1 MLKNVIKLIL
11 LHTLNEENANR
22 LSIIAWGRLLNFFH
36 KEKQIGHSVSSKING
51 GVIGMCKNL
60 LNDSQLK
67 CVMCIMCI
75 NTGVQQQHLCAHNMV
90 MDTKGELM

>member
-1 MLKNVIKLIL
+1 
-11 LHTLNEENANR
+11 
-22 LSIIAWGRLLNFFH
+22 
-36 KEKQIGHSVSSKING
+36 
-51 GVIGMCKNL
+51 MCKNL

-67 CVMCIMCI
+67 CVMCI